1 MIKFLVAEKA
11 KVDHGKITNVVL
23 LSFSSWND
31 YSFQTL
37 FDFIYVDTNGNTNKI
52 GQIKIG
58 FIGQVEAKSTLHE
71 IEPAFQFLEDN
82 FFSIASSVEFYQN
95 LYAFG
100 KEFGDEVLKNLNC
113 VLLVPDALAKAKP
126 EKVFKSSLLRN
137 AHLKTLRNQLKRIR
151 NGDSPLSDFYFSFKR
166 NEGKYANL
174 NLDFTVVA
182 ESLPPTNIHALIGRN
197 GLGKTTIL
205 NGMVDSIVKGKSHDS
220 GMFVNSYGEKIE
232 KGFFSSVISIAFSAF
247 DPFNKI
253 VDQKDNNNGFSYHYI
268 GLKEEDNH
276 KTFHTGYL
284 TKLFLNCSESVYEC
298 LSNSYKRKLWLET
311 MGDMG
316 TDENFRD
323 LEVLKLA
330 EIEPMDVIFECQKTL
345 ESMSSGHAIAFITV
359 SMLIDKIQERSLV
372 LFDEPESHLHPP
384 LLSTLIRILSKLLYK
399 RNGVAIMA
407 THSPVVIQ
415 EMPKD
420 CCWILTRFGDSLRF
434 DRPSIPT
441 FGENIGVIT
450 KEVFSYELE
459 NSGYFELFKQKVKD
473 GYSFEEIVKM
483 FNNEIGKEGLAVL
496 MVMVALRDKGKGK
509 GKEKD
514 KE

>member
-1 MIKFLVAEKA
+1 MIRFFVINKA
-11 KVDHGKITNVVL
+11 KPDYSKITNVIL

-31 YSFQTL
+31 YSFRTL
-37 FDFIYVDTNGNTNKI
+37 FDVLYIGKDKVQHSI

-58 FIGQVEAKSTLHE
+58 FTGQNVKITTLDE
-71 IEPAFQFLEDN
+71 IEPYFQSLEDR
-82 FFSIASSVEFYQN
+82 FFSIASSIDFYQN
-95 LYAFG
+95 LYAIG
-100 KEFGDEVLKNLNC
+100 KEFGDEVLWKLNC
-113 VLLVPDALAKAKP
+113 VLVDPNAYAKAKR
-126 EKVFKSSLLRN
+126 ETVYKDSLLRN
-137 AHLKTLRNQLKRIR
+137 VHLKTLKNQLERIR

-166 NEGKYANL
+166 KEGKYAEL
-174 NLDFTVVA
+174 KLDFTVEA

-205 NGMVDSIVKGKSHDS
+205 NGMVDSIMSGKNHDS
-220 GMFVNSYGEKIE
+220 GMFVNNYGEKIE
-232 KGFFSSVISIAFSAF
+232 KRFFSSVISIAFSAF
-247 DPFNKI
+247 DPFNKTAEY
-253 VDQKDNNNGFSYHYI
+253 KDNNNGFSYHYI
-268 GLKEEDNH
+268 GLKGGSHE
-276 KTFHTGYL
+276 KTFNAGYL
-284 TKLFLNCSESVYEC
+284 AKLFLNCSQSVYEC
-298 LSNSYKRKLWLET
+298 LSDSYKRKLWLEA
-311 MGDMG
+311 MADMG

-323 LEVLKLA
+323 LEVLELA
-330 EIEPMDVIFECQKTL
+330 LIDSENVIGECKKKL
-345 ESMSSGHAIAFITV
+345 ESMSSGHAIAFITI
-359 SMLIDKIQERSLV
+359 SILIDKIQERSLV

-384 LLSTLIRILSKLLYK
+384 LLSSLIRILSYLLYR

-459 NSGYFELFKQKVKD
+459 NSGYFKLFKQKVKD
-473 GYSFEEIVKM
+473 GFSFEDIVKM

-496 MVMVALRDKGKGK
+496 MVMVALRDKN
-509 GKEKD
+509 KE
-514 KE
+514 